1 MADKVEIIIL
11 HETVRQS
18 WLRDAGT
25 FVVIVAVIGTGWLL
39 GSEAM
44 QWCGFVMLA
53 LSSIVRARTHRD
65 RLTPQQAADR
75 LHATYG
81 VRASGAQT
89 VEAH

>member
-18 WLRDAGT
+18 WLCDAWT